1 MSAGRGFHSGDG
13 AEPNRQASET
23 TAQLGEQ
30 VVSSSS
36 GLAPNLL
43 GSVVVP
49 SCQAQTLERRRRYA
63 PWASSAARESKRA
76 RPSLANAIC
85 VTSPDEQMSCSL
97 NSLKGGYMGDYIRS
111 YYRGY

>member
-23 TAQLGEQ
+23 TAQLGQQ
-30 VVSSSS
+30 VVSSRS

-49 SCQAQTLERRRRYA
+49 SCQAETLERRRRDA
-63 PWASSAARESKRA
+63 PWVSSAARKSKRA
-76 RPSLANAIC
+76 RPSHANAIC
-85 VTSPDEQMSCSL
+85 VASSDEQMICSL
-97 NSLKGGYMGDYIRS
+97 NSLKGVIWGIT
-111 YYRGY
+111 